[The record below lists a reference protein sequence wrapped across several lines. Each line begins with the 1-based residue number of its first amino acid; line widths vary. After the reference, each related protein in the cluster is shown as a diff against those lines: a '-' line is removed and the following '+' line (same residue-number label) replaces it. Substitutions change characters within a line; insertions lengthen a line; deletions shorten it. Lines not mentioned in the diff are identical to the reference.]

1 MEHLLEI
8 KDLKVEFPSKAGNIH
23 AVNGV
28 NMYVDKGEI
37 LGVVGESGCGKS
49 VTLSNILG
57 LVEAPPAIISGEIA
71 FNGENILY
79 KNDNEFR
86 KIRGKEIAMI
96 FQDPMNCLDPVI
108 RIGKQ
113 IMEMILE
120 HEKMDKKQAYEE
132 AVNLLKVVGIPD
144 PEIRMSSYP
153 HQLSGGM
160 CQRVMIAIALACKP
174 KLLLADEPTTA
185 LDVTIQAQ
193 ILGLLRDIR
202 DQFGTSIII
211 VTHDL
216 GVVATLAQRITVFYG
231 GKVVEEADT
240 RSIFRNP
247 THPYTRGLIACVP
260 SLAAGDED
268 LNVIEGNVPD
278 LSNMPA
284 GCPFHPRC
292 QSATEECKRGEI
304 ERFKVS
310 EGHYSYCLL
319 CAQQHASQ

>member
-57 LVEAPPAIISGEIA
+57 LVEAPPAIISGEIT

-79 KNDNEFR
+79 KNDKEFR

-144 PEIRMSSYP
+144 PEIRMNSYP

-160 CQRVMIAIALACKP
+160 CQRVMIARALACKP

-216 GVVATLAQRITVFYG
+216 GVVATLAQRIAVFYG
-231 GKVVEEADT
+231 GRVVEEADT
-240 RSIFRNP
+240 REIFRNP

-278 LSNMPA
+278 LSNMPE

-292 QSATEECKRGEI
+292 RFAVEECKHGEM
-304 ERFKVS
+304 ERRKVS
-310 EGHYSYCLL
+310 DGHYSYCLL
-319 CAQQHASQ
+319 CAQ

>member
-28 NMYVDKGEI
+28 NMYVEKGEI

-57 LVEAPPAIISGEIA
+57 LVEAPPAIISGEIT

-144 PEIRMSSYP
+144 PEIRMNSYP

-216 GVVATLAQRITVFYG
+216 GVVATLAQRIAVFYG

-240 RSIFRNP
+240 REIFRNP

-292 QSATEECKRGEI
+292 QFAMEECKGGEM
-304 ERFKVS
+304 ERRKVS

-319 CAQQHASQ
+319 CAQ

>member
-57 LVEAPPAIISGEIA
+57 LVEAPPAIISGEIT

-79 KNDNEFR
+79 KNDKEFR

-144 PEIRMSSYP
+144 PEIRMNSYP

-216 GVVATLAQRITVFYG
+216 GVVATLAQRIAVFYG
-231 GKVVEEADT
+231 GRVVEEADT
-240 RSIFRNP
+240 REIFRNP

-278 LSNMPA
+278 LSNMPE

-292 QSATEECKRGEI
+292 RFAAEECKHGEM
-304 ERFKVS
+304 ERRKVS
-310 EGHYSYCLL
+310 DGHYSYCLL
-319 CAQQHASQ
+319 CAQ